1 MKVYAINMI
10 QNKPK
15 TRRKLVICDVEGV
28 LLPKYRY
35 LVFEVGRNLNLKQRV
50 MLLIIGILYQI
61 RIISLEYALRK
72 IYALV
77 QGFSINDMS
86 IVFRNIPLLPHVKDF
101 IMELKKMGLKVALV
115 SSGLPQL
122 IVDQLASKLDADY
135 AFGLQLEVSNDILT
149 GNIKGDVI
157 KEGGK
162 ALVVEKILDKE
173 NLNYDDCVV
182 IADDRNNAPIF
193 FKKALKIGYNPDFLI
208 ILKSDHVVKGSLPE
222 VLSILQG
229 KQNKRI
235 RSLSNNEVLREAI
248 HASGSLVPFLTVF
261 LGTYVVAFLLLLT
274 TLTYVVS
281 EFARIERR
289 NVPLISSVTAKAAV
303 LPEIH
308 EFVVA
313 PIALA
318 LGIMLSLLLFPTPFN
333 YASVAIV
340 SLGDSAASIFG
351 RAIGRTPL
359 IYNKGK
365 YLEGSMAG
373 FAFAFLGAAI
383 FLEPRLAFFSAMFGM
398 LVESLPLPINDNLST
413 PLAAGAL
420 LSLLGSSI

>member
-1 MKVYAINMI
+1 MI
-10 QNKPK
+10 QRNRK
-15 TRRKLVICDVEGV
+15 TGRKLVICDVEGV

-50 MLLIIGILYQI
+50 TLLAIGILYQI
-61 RIISLEYALRK
+61 RIISLETALRK
-72 IYALV
+72 IYAMV
-77 QGFSINDMS
+77 QGLSIKDMS
-86 IVFRNIPLLPHVKDF
+86 IVFRNVPLLPYAKGF
-101 IMELKKMGLKVALV
+101 ISELKEMGFKVALI

-122 IVDQLASKLDADY
+122 IVDQLASNLEADY
-135 AFGLQLEVSNDILT
+135 AFGLQLEMRNEILT
-149 GNIKGDVI
+149 GNIMGDVI

-162 ALVVEKILDKE
+162 ALVTQRILTQE
-173 NLNYDDCVV
+173 NLCYDDCVI

-193 FKKALKIGYNPDFLI
+193 FTNALKIGYNPDFLI
-208 ILKSDHVVKGSLPE
+208 ILKSDHVVKGSLHE
-222 VLSILQG
+222 VLLILQG
-229 KQNKRI
+229 KQDKRI

-248 HASGSLVPFLTVF
+248 HAGGSLVPFLTVV

-274 TLTYVVS
+274 TLTYATS

-289 NVPLISSVTAKAAV
+289 NVPIISSVTTKAAV

-313 PIALA
+313 PISLA
-318 LGIMLSLLLFPTPFN
+318 LGIMFSLLLFPAPFS

-351 RAIGRTPL
+351 RVFGRIPL
-359 IYNKGK
+359 LYNKGK
-365 YLEGSMAG
+365 YLEGSIVG
-373 FAFAFLGAAI
+373 FVFAFLGAFM
-383 FLEPRLAFFSAMFGM
+383 FLEPRLAFVGAMVGM

-413 PLAAGAL
+413 PLVAGAL
-420 LSLLGSSI
+420 LSILGLII